1 MSKGLQVETCKGCH
15 AVLLKGAPR
24 CYRCGQKTEHDSKGV
39 NIKETAVTSKMEVTM
54 SKEPTKKNR
63 LGFKVWKNQQ
73 PGFEDCKRCH
83 GRKPKGSANC
93 PECNAIARGAKALF
107 PNQGRGRSTGVK
119 ALLGTERPRD

>member
-1 MSKGLQVETCKGCH
+1 
-15 AVLLKGAPR
+15 
-24 CYRCGQKTEHDSKGV
+24 
-39 NIKETAVTSKMEVTM
+39 M

-83 GRKPKGSANC
+83 GRKPKGSENC
-93 PECNAIARGAKALF
+93 PECSAIARGAEALF
-107 PNQGRGRSTGVK
+107 LNQGRGRSTGVK